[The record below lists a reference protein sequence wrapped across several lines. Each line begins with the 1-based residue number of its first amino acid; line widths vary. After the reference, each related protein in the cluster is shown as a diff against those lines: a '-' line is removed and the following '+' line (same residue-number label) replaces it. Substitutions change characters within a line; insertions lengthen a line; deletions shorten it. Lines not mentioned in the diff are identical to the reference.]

1 MHYFKEGVVLS
12 LNMRFL
18 TLDLWSLV
26 SQFIGKKLTDCQNF
40 ANALGQNC
48 IHDFRL
54 HRMHRDLWNVVS
66 AYQDHRDFTVKRLS
80 SIWSWTPALRFQVPV
95 IQYSQIFKQTHLR
108 EFNYHDTTTQIHSG
122 WFLEELV
129 RTSLQTLYKKKM
141 LTIKKKKY
149 HVTEDFYLM
158 IIKSESFI
166 TPLIAFIYTCFT
178 LCKGAAVCRGGGEG
192 QQNFFHE
199 AEGGVFH

>member
-1 MHYFKEGVVLS
+1 MLWDRIVSMILDCIVCTGTS
-12 LNMRFL
+12 GMWWAPTRI
-18 TLDLWSLV
+18 TLASPLR
-26 SQFIGKKLTDCQNF
+26 Q
-40 ANALGQNC
+40 
-48 IHDFRL
+48 
-54 HRMHRDLWNVVS
+54 
-66 AYQDHRDFTVKRLS
+66 LS

-122 WFLEELV
+122 WFLVDLV
-129 RTSLQTLYKKKM
+129 RTSLDTLRKKKM
-141 LTIKKKKY
+141 LTMKGKKY

-166 TPLIAFIYTCFT
+166 TPLNAFIFTCFT
-178 LCKGAAVCRGGGEG
+178 LCKGVAVCRGGGEG
-192 QQNFFHE
+192 EQNFFQE